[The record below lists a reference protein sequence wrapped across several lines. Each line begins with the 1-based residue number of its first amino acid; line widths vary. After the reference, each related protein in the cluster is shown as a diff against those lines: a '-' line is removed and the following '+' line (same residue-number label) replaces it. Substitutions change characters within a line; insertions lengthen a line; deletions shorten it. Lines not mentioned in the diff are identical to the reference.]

1 MFYKI
6 SKQKVIMKYK
16 EQAYLTYEKFS
27 KLEGNQHIA
36 SDYALEFILKLIKDF
51 KVKNVLEVGLGI
63 GAICDTVLN
72 YSKQNNLKI
81 SYTGTEANE
90 FCLNA
95 LPKNVDFFGEIDL
108 FSSVKELP
116 QTNTYDLIIVDG
128 ADEATKEIKKH
139 VKQNTIVFIEG
150 CRTEQVEAIKKV
162 FPTAIYAEI
171 ISCKHPPVYGPF
183 NQKWSGGGG
192 LIFVNPNF
200 KQKRYAL
207 VQKANTFFKRRMR
220 KFVK

>member
-1 MFYKI
+1 MEYK
-6 SKQKVIMKYK
+6 K
-16 EQAYLTYEKFS
+16 QAYLTYKKFS

-51 KVKNVLEVGLGI
+51 KVKSVLEVGLGI
-63 GAICDTVLN
+63 GAICDAILN
-72 YSKQNNLKI
+72 YSKHNNLSI
-81 SYTGTEANE
+81 NYSGTEANA

-95 LPKNVDFFGEIDL
+95 LSKNVDSFGDIDL

-116 QTNTYDLIIVDG
+116 ETNTYDLIIVDG

-162 FPTAIYAEI
+162 FPPAIYAEI

-183 NQKWSGGGG
+183 DQKWSGGGG